1 MVDGCFYTLSILS
14 SLQKVIIKCT
24 KNKSKY
30 VFHEGKGIRRWNRVE
45 DEWEGGQFMLYD
57 YSFLILIFI
66 YLAVTD
72 LSCNRQNL

>member
-1 MVDGCFYTLSILS
+1 MN
-14 SLQKVIIKCT
+14 

-30 VFHEGKGIRRWNRVE
+30 LFHEGKGIKGRNGVE
-45 DEWEGGQFMLYD
+45 DEQEGGQFMLYD

-72 LSCNRQNL
+72 LSCSRQNL